1 MSKKVLIIGTSPRKN
16 GNSNR
21 LAQEFEKGAREAG
34 NDVDVVYLYDKNIN
48 FCKGCLACQKLN
60 HCVIDDDANSI
71 TEKIHNAEVIV
82 WATPVYYYEMCG
94 QMKTMIDRSNPLYT
108 MDNKFEDIY
117 LLAAAAEPET
127 SAFDGAIKGLQ
138 GWIDCHEKAH
148 FKGGNSRPGSRCY
161 WCNRRKSS
169 VKRSLRNG
177 QNYILINKKDND
189 FFIVLFIWAAVDS
202 NHRPHPYQG
211 CALTT

>member
-1 MSKKVLIIGTSPRKN
+1 MTKKVLIIGTSPRAN

-21 LAQEFEKGAREAG
+21 LAQEFEKGAKAEG
-34 NDVDVVYLYDKNIN
+34 NEVEIVYLCDKTIN

-148 FKGGNSRPGSRCY
+148 LKGVIRGLGADVIGAIEGNP
-161 WCNRRKSS
+161 
-169 VKRSLRNG
+169 
-177 QNYILINKKDND
+177 
-189 FFIVLFIWAAVDS
+189 
-202 NHRPHPYQG
+202 
-211 CALTT
+211 ALNEAYEMGKTIS

>member
-148 FKGGNSRPGSRCY
+148 LKGVIRGLYKQTLIIRFKTP
-161 WCNRRKSS
+161 KDE
-169 VKRSLRNG
+169 
-177 QNYILINKKDND
+177 INLKKKIYRAVN
-189 FFIVLFIWAAVDS
+189 FGTEFVLLQVIFTV
-202 NHRPHPYQG
+202 R
-211 CALTT
+211 

>member
-71 TEKIHNAEVIV
+71 TEKSIMQKLS
-82 WATPVYYYEMCG
+82 YG
-94 QMKTMIDRSNPLYT
+94 QRRYIIMK
-108 MDNKFEDIY
+108 
-117 LLAAAAEPET
+117 
-127 SAFDGAIKGLQ
+127 
-138 GWIDCHEKAH
+138 C
-148 FKGGNSRPGSRCY
+148 
-161 WCNRRKSS
+161 
-169 VKRSLRNG
+169 
-177 QNYILINKKDND
+177 
-189 FFIVLFIWAAVDS
+189 AV
-202 NHRPHPYQG
+202 R
-211 CALTT
+211 

>member
-94 QMKTMIDRSNPLYT
+94 QMKTLLDRLNPLYST
-108 MDNKFEDIY
+108 DYSFRDIY
-117 LLAAAAEPET
+117 MIATAAENDE
-127 SAFDGAIKGLQ
+127 SAFEKAYNGLQ
-138 GWIDCHEKAH
+138 G
-148 FKGGNSRPGSRCY
+148 
-161 WCNRRKSS
+161 
-169 VKRSLRNG
+169 
-177 QNYILINKKDND
+177 
-189 FFIVLFIWAAVDS
+189 
-202 NHRPHPYQG
+202 
-211 CALTT
+211 

>member
-148 FKGGNSRPGSRCY
+148 YKQTLIIRFKTP
-161 WCNRRKSS
+161 KDE
-169 VKRSLRNG
+169 
-177 QNYILINKKDND
+177 INLKKKIYRAVN
-189 FFIVLFIWAAVDS
+189 FGTEFVLLQVIFTV
-202 NHRPHPYQG
+202 R
-211 CALTT
+211 

>member
-94 QMKTMIDRSNPLYT
+94 QMKTMIDRSL
-108 MDNKFEDIY
+108 K
-117 LLAAAAEPET
+117 
-127 SAFDGAIKGLQ
+127 
-138 GWIDCHEKAH
+138 
-148 FKGGNSRPGSRCY
+148 
-161 WCNRRKSS
+161 
-169 VKRSLRNG
+169 
-177 QNYILINKKDND
+177 
-189 FFIVLFIWAAVDS
+189 
-202 NHRPHPYQG
+202 
-211 CALTT
+211 